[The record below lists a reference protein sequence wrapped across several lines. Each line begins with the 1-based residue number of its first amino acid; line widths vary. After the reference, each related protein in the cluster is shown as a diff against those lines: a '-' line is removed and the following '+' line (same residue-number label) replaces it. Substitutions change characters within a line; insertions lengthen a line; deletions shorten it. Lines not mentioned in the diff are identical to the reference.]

1 MNRGPGRSDCEL
13 LFVCGQS
20 WLEFAQ
26 REPKSDKGNAI
37 MSTAEL
43 LNSFAC
49 KTLQAAKEADEPREQ
64 FVLLELALE
73 WAAAA
78 KREEA
83 APPPATQSTPSAS
96 N

>member
-1 MNRGPGRSDCEL
+1 
-13 LFVCGQS
+13 
-20 WLEFAQ
+20 
-26 REPKSDKGNAI
+26 

-43 LNSFAC
+43 FNSFAC

-83 APPPATQSTPSAS
+83 APPPATQSTSAS

>member
-1 MNRGPGRSDCEL
+1 MEVLGAATASCCS
-13 LFVCGQS
+13 CGQG

-26 REPKSDKGNAI
+26 PKSDKGNAI

-43 LNSFAC
+43 FTSLGC
-49 KTLQAAKEADEPREQ
+49 ETLQAAKKADEPREQ
-64 FVLLELALE
+64 FVLLKLALE

-83 APPPATQSTPSAS
+83 APPPTTQSLLQHRIE
-96 N
+96 